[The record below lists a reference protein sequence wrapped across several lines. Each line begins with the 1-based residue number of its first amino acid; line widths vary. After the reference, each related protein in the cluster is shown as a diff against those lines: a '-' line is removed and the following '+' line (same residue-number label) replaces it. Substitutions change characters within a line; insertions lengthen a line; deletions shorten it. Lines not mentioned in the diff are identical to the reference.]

1 MHSFLQPPIKGI
13 VLQTYGAG
21 NVPDSR
27 TELIQEFKLA
37 CDRGV
42 IIVNCSQCSSG
53 YVSAK
58 YEAGKARLGF

>member
-1 MHSFLQPPIKGI
+1 MKGV

-21 NVPDSR
+21 NVPISHA
-27 TELIQEFKLA
+27 ELIEEFKSA

-42 IIVNCSQCSSG
+42 IIINCSQCSSG

-58 YEAGKARLGF
+58 YETGKVRITLVY

>member
-1 MHSFLQPPIKGI
+1 MKGV

-21 NVPDSR
+21 NVPISS
-27 TELIQEFKLA
+27 TELILEFKSA

-42 IIVNCSQCSSG
+42 LIINCTQCSSG

-58 YEAGKARLGF
+58 YATGKVRCLVDCNIY